1 MRCSLS
7 VYQIQFFTEPARSQG
22 LRAKHHFL
30 TLVSAGLERGH
41 FAGHDFDQPNPFL
54 AVTFA
59 EEPLAYVFN
68 SERRNWIISFLSP
81 DIRPGRLPQRMEI
94 RYGDA
99 WISVPRLAFLLPVD
113 VLRFEED
120 FRGLEQAFSKPT
132 PAHLFCV
139 EAGMLNLFRYLA
151 EQSPARH
158 PADVAHA
165 LKTQLEDLSLIGKRI
180 AELGVEAGYSR
191 DYPGLLFKREFGT
204 SPQAYR
210 NRYRMQLAIEL
221 LAEGKKSVQAIATEL
236 GFKHLSHFSGQ
247 FRRTFGVS
255 PRTMR
260 RVR

>member
-1 MRCSLS
+1 MRCALS
-7 VYQIQFFTEPARSQG
+7 VYQIQFFTEPARSLG

-59 EEPLAYVFN
+59 DEPLSYAFN

-81 DIRPGRLPQRMEI
+81 DIRPGRLPHMMEI
-94 RYGDA
+94 RHDDA
-99 WISVPRLAFLLPVD
+99 WISLPRLAFLPPPD
-113 VLRFEED
+113 ALRFDED
-120 FRGLEQAFSKPT
+120 FRSLAQAFSKPT

-139 EAGMLNLFRYLA
+139 KAGILNLLRYLA
-151 EQSPARH
+151 EQSHSH
-158 PADVAHA
+158 PPTDVALA
-165 LKTQLEDLSLIGKRI
+165 LKTQLEDLSLIGKSI
-180 AELGVEAGYSR
+180 AELGIEAGYSR
-191 DYPGLLFKREFGT
+191 DYPGLLFKREFGI

-210 NRYRMQLAIEL
+210 NRYRMQLAVEL

-255 PRTMR
+255 PRAMR
-260 RVR
+260 RGP